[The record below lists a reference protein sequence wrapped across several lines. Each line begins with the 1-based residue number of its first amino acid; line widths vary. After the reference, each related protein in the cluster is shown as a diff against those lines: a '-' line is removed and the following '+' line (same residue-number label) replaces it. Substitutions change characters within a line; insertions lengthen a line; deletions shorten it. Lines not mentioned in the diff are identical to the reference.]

1 MFYPNLPQELFKK
14 GIVSMIDKQK
24 LRLHFSKNASN
35 YDENAHVQK
44 KMSHTL
50 INSIKK
56 KQ

>member
-1 MFYPNLPQELFKK
+1 MPCHNLSRKLFKK
-14 GIVSMIDKQK
+14 GVVSMIDKQK

-50 INSIKK
+50 INSI
-56 KQ
+56 